1 MNTGFLLHSIN
12 WLLFLL
18 ETYFF
23 DSMLILCFY
32 ASDFDRLFLCEQS
45 LSISCI
51 IVSRRMHTHSREGLE
66 LWGDCYDI
74 FLESLKMINDRW
86 CQVKR
91 RKTCH
96 EFRFQLVT
104 ENACFNRQA
113 FFRATLWANG
123 DIYQK
128 SATWVFSRTGL
139 SSFPH
144 DDFFRKWGIVG
155 HFHGSLNTFFSVAS
169 NKAIEFCLYFYF
181 LFLI

>member
-1 MNTGFLLHSIN
+1 MIHRNMMSQVWRTFLSLSFHWYKQENEQNCFSLTAILRIFLLFPKLENWIWSFQIILSTGFLLHSIN

-18 ETYFF
+18 ETYFS
-23 DSMLILCFY
+23 DSMLILSFY

-66 LWGDCYDI
+66 LWGYCYDI
-74 FLESLKMINDRW
+74 FLESLRMINDRW

-113 FFRATLWANG
+113 FFSG
-123 DIYQK
+123 HIV
-128 SATWVFSRTGL
+128 S
-139 SSFPH
+139 
-144 DDFFRKWGIVG
+144 KWR
-155 HFHGSLNTFFSVAS
+155 
-169 NKAIEFCLYFYF
+169 
-181 LFLI
+181 